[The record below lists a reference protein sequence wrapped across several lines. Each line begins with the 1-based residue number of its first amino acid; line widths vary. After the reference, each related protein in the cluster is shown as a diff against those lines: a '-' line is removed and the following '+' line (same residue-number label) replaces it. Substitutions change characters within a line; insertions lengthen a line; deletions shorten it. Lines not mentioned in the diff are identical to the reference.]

1 MLLRKHDKIR
11 IDANANHKGVT
22 AMTQAMAPF
31 ALHPRSLRKG
41 DRTMRRIS
49 ILLVILTLG
58 GCGTFGFSEP
68 PVYVVFFPDHQT
80 ALTADGA
87 NIVRHVAAD
96 ARLKGMEMVQVT
108 GPSTKI
114 TRGYDPSLAEPRI
127 EAVEVALVADG
138 VSKDRLARTSLTTT
152 DVNVKADPSGAQ
164 RVEIRLVDRPASAS
178 AR

>member
-1 MLLRKHDKIR
+1 MRKI
-11 IDANANHKGVT
+11 IGVT
-22 AMTQAMAPF
+22 
-31 ALHPRSLRKG
+31 LLLSL
-41 DRTMRRIS
+41 T
-49 ILLVILTLG
+49 
-58 GCGTFGFSEP
+58 GCGTMDFLSSSP

-96 ARLKGMEMVQVT
+96 AKSKGMQMVQVT

-114 TRGYDPSLAEPRI
+114 APGYDPSLAEPRI
-127 EAVEVALVADG
+127 EAVEAALLAG
-138 VSKDRLARTSLTTT
+138 GISKDRLARASLTTT